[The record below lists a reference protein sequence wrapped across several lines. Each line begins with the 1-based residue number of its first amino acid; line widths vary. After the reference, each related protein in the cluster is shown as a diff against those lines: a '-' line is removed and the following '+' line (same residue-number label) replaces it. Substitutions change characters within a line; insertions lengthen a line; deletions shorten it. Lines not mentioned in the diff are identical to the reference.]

1 MKKALTLMIMILLA
15 SCATLSEDECKSSD
29 WYSLG
34 LQNGKAGS
42 NLLSGHTKACAEYGI
57 SPDISKYNKGM
68 EQGLI
73 SYCTAE
79 NGYREGVAGKSYQ
92 QVCPIRVEA
101 KFLKNY
107 KLGKKIH
114 DNLSKLRKL
123 EGNVD
128 RLRSQM
134 TSIESGSTRWIT
146 LNNELGSKNH
156 EINLIKKKLIF
167 LKARSGYDLEDI
179 VDNF

>member
-1 MKKALTLMIMILLA
+1 MKILLLLMMILSV

-34 LQNGKAGS
+34 LTNGKEGR
-42 NLLSGHTKACAEYGI
+42 NLLSAHTKACSEYSI
-57 SPDISKYNKGM
+57 QPDIVKYNNGL
-68 EQGLI
+68 EQGLK
-73 SYCTAE
+73 SYCTEE

-92 QVCPIRVEA
+92 RVCPIRLEVN
-101 KFLKNY
+101 FLKKY

-114 DNLSKLRKL
+114 DNLAELRRL
-123 EGNVD
+123 EGDVD
-128 RLRSQM
+128 RINSQLA
-134 TSIESGSTRWIT
+134 SADSGSSSYNR
-146 LNNELGSKNH
+146 LKNEKYSKES

-179 VDNF
+179 VDYF